1 MKRGEYKHRKRNADS
16 TMASFGT
23 WAPPNFP
30 EGESFVYARPH
41 TPTEPPP
48 PTVEYFASPKS
59 ASCQHKKHRTGS
71 AKNIVVVESV
81 DIPVNAVQPPGSAL
95 CLSALCAIAFT
106 CALVFHGFMFYYAL
120 DTPMWFMMSW
130 PFVLIPPIICSS
142 IYLTVISRK
151 VSALPNPTM
160 VYLYLIFT
168 ITYMTWASYIIS
180 AVNKEGRCIE
190 ASHYSLVVSV
200 LAMTVVACALE
211 WWMTGCKSMQH
222 AATDLNFTMAVY
234 EKSPMKRK
242 LIVTLRNNGKIVK
255 QSAFNLEKFI
265 KNYDMNY
272 SGQCMPDNVLL
283 YNNPVRC
290 WNKKHKHCPM
300 RYPGKCSAGG
310 SEFNNTSC
318 HYENE
323 KFKQDRP
330 KQYIVQYVADVP
342 LRDDDDDDDQY
353 ENKKIRDYSIGEC
366 ETDNSSFN
374 NNIGKN
380 NTTA

>member
-1 MKRGEYKHRKRNADS
+1 
-16 TMASFGT
+16 
-23 WAPPNFP
+23 
-30 EGESFVYARPH
+30 
-41 TPTEPPP
+41 
-48 PTVEYFASPKS
+48 
-59 ASCQHKKHRTGS
+59 
-71 AKNIVVVESV
+71 
-81 DIPVNAVQPPGSAL
+81 
-95 CLSALCAIAFT
+95 
-106 CALVFHGFMFYYAL
+106 
-120 DTPMWFMMSW
+120 
-130 PFVLIPPIICSS
+130 
-142 IYLTVISRK
+142 
-151 VSALPNPTM
+151 
-160 VYLYLIFT
+160 
-168 ITYMTWASYIIS
+168 
-180 AVNKEGRCIE
+180 
-190 ASHYSLVVSV
+190 
-200 LAMTVVACALE
+200 
-211 WWMTGCKSMQH
+211 
-222 AATDLNFTMAVY
+222 MAVY

-272 SGQCMPDNVLL
+272 SRQCMPDNVLL

-290 WNKKHKHCPM
+290 WNEKHKHCPM
-300 RYPGKCSAGG
+300 RYPGECSAGG

-342 LRDDDDDDDQY
+342 LRDDDDDDDDQY

-366 ETDNSSFN
+366 ETDDSSFN